1 MQAVV
6 QFVNRGFSERAAKM
20 IDYLSRYNYGL
31 HSYGLQ
37 SYGLCT
43 YGSKYDGLPIQALFP
58 TDLSHLRALN
68 VRTSVD
74 WYYQCPAA
82 PLSNSS

>member
-1 MQAVV
+1 MRSMPMQAVV

-43 YGSKYDGLPIQALFP
+43 YGSKYDGLSRLSFP
-58 TDLSHLRALN
+58 LTFLIFELSMFVHPWIGTINAR
-68 VRTSVD
+68 RHH
-74 WYYQCPAA
+74 
-82 PLSNSS
+82 